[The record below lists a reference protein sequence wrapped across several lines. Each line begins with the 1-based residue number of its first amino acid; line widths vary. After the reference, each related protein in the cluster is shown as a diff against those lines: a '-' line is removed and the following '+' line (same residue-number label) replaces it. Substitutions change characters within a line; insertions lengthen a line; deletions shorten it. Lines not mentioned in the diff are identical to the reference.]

1 MAGVT
6 QTAEI
11 NTISKILVRGFQ
23 KKNKLGQFYMI
34 HLLQLVQI
42 SNNIPT
48 VTALFPIYIHLF
60 GLLEFVQSQLVY
72 GAWGSLVVKALRY

>member
-11 NTISKILVRGFQ
+11 NTISKIFVRGFQ
-23 KKNKLGQFYMI
+23 KKNKLGEFYMI
-34 HLLQLVQI
+34 YLLQLIQI

-48 VTALFPIYIHLF
+48 ATALFPIYIHLS
-60 GLLEFVQSQLVY
+60 GLLEFVQSQLVHC
-72 GAWGSLVVKALRY
+72 